1 MFKGVTLTDIKTYFK
16 ATVIEPSQ
24 YRWKHMGK
32 KKSIQ
37 QNKESKQIWS
47 EFLTRFPK
55 KFKDEWY
62 VSSKNGDTKTKKD
75 DRKKWW

>member
-1 MFKGVTLTDIKTYFK
+1 MFIGVTLTDIKIYFK
-16 ATVIEPSQ
+16 ATVIESLQ
-24 YRWKHMGK
+24 YRWKHRE

-55 KFKDEWY
+55 KFKDERY
-62 VSSKNGDTKTKKD
+62 MSSKNDDTKTKND